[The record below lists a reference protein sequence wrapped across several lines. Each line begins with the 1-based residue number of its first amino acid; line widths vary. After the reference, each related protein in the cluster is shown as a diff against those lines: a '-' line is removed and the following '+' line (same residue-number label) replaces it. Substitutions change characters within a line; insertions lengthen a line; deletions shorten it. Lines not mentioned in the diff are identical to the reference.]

1 MNENEQL
8 VHEIQARVAQLSEL
22 SGTDLKTEMD
32 DLKVVLLKNPV
43 ACQLLL
49 PEDIGMM
56 VRHIKKLMEGAKTFA
71 AVKGSTSRK
80 PSPKVDLS
88 LDLSLEGF

>member
-43 ACQLLL
+43 ACQ
-49 PEDIGMM
+49 
-56 VRHIKKLMEGAKTFA
+56 
-71 AVKGSTSRK
+71 K
-80 PSPKVDLS
+80 PAPKVDLS